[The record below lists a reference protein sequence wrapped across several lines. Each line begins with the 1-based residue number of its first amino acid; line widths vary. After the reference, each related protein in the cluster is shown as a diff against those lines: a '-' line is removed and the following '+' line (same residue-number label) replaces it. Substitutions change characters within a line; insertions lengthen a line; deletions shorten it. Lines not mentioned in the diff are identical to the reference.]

1 MTTQHSD
8 PKKMAQAEDFSFI
21 VDTSDAGTRLDAY
34 LSRKLGELTR
44 SQIKKLAQDHFILLN
59 RLPSKPAVRL
69 RKGDVVTGHI
79 PPPRTLDV
87 IPEDIPLD
95 ILHEDPWIIVIN
107 KPAGM
112 VVHPGAG
119 VNSGTLVNALLFHC
133 TDLSQINGVIR
144 PGIVHRLDK
153 QTSGVMVA
161 AKNAFAQHHLSLQFK
176 KRQVTKRYIAL
187 IHGTPRESQ
196 GVIDAP
202 LGRHPKERKRIS
214 VHTRKA
220 RNAITQWRIIKGFG
234 DFSLLE
240 VLPRTGRTHQI
251 RAHLSSRGHP
261 IVGDPE
267 YCKAKWT
274 QRITDFPVRESLKAL
289 QRQALHSERLG
300 FIHPNSGEFVE
311 FSAPLPDDMV
321 HIIQFLSRHEEERP
335 SEVRKGR

>member
-1 MTTQHSD
+1 
-8 PKKMAQAEDFSFI
+8 MAQAEDFTFV
-21 VDTSDAGTRLDAY
+21 VDNSDAGTRLDAY
-34 LSRKLGELTR
+34 LAQRACELTR
-44 SQIKKLAQDHFILLN
+44 SQIKKLVQDHLILLN
-59 RLPSKPAVRL
+59 HLPSKPAVRL
-69 RKGDVVTGHI
+69 RRGDVVTGHI

-119 VNSGTLVNALLFHC
+119 VNSGTLVHALLFHC
-133 TDLSQINGVIR
+133 KDLSQINGVIR

-153 QTSGVMVA
+153 QTSGVMAA
-161 AKNAFAQHHLSLQFK
+161 AKNALAQHHLSLQFK
-176 KRQVTKRYIAL
+176 KRQVRKRYIAL
-187 IHGTPRESQ
+187 VHGTPGESQ

-214 VHTRKA
+214 THTRKA
-220 RNAITQWRIIKGFG
+220 RNAVTQWRIIKRLG

-267 YCKAKWT
+267 YCKAKWN
-274 QRITDFPVRESLKAL
+274 QRIADVRVREKVRGV

-300 FIHPNSGEFVE
+300 FIHPKNGEFVE
-311 FSAPLPDDMV
+311 FTAPIPDDMV
-321 HIIQFLSRHEEERP
+321 HIIRFLSQYTEERP
-335 SEVRKGR
+335 PKGRKEG